1 MTLMITIFA
10 AIAAT
15 MVWYTNPKARQ
26 LKVGMLCYM
35 YWGASLMWMVDA
47 IAEYIELRAAYFQ
60 PALEDMVNDAFL
72 GVSVVALA
80 LVIWVVCVLVK
91 DPLNVIVE
99 RIRSAASFSQ

>member
-15 MVWYTNPKARQ
+15 MVWYTNQKARQ
-26 LKVGMLCYM
+26 LKAGMLCYM

>member
-15 MVWYTNPKARQ
+15 MVWYTNQKARQ
-26 LKVGMLCYM
+26 LKAGMLCYM

-99 RIRSAASFSQ
+99 RIRSAASLSQ

>member
-1 MTLMITIFA
+1 MI
-10 AIAAT
+10 
-15 MVWYTNPKARQ
+15 WYTNQKARQ
-26 LKVGMLCYM
+26 LKAGMLCYM

-91 DPLNVIVE
+91 DPLIV
-99 RIRSAASFSQ
+99 SAARTTNN

>member
-15 MVWYTNPKARQ
+15 MVWYTNQKARQ

-91 DPLNVIVE
+91 DPLNVIVA
-99 RIRSAASFSQ
+99 RTANN

>member
-15 MVWYTNPKARQ
+15 MVWYTNQKARQ

>member
-15 MVWYTNPKARQ
+15 MVWYTNQKARQ

-80 LVIWVVCVLVK
+80 LVIWVVCVRVK
-91 DPLNVIVE
+91 DPLNVI
-99 RIRSAASFSQ
+99 AARTTNN

>member
-15 MVWYTNPKARQ
+15 MVWYTNQKARQ
-26 LKVGMLCYM
+26 LKAGMLCYM

-72 GVSVVALA
+72 GVSVVALD

-91 DPLNVIVE
+91 DTLNVI
-99 RIRSAASFSQ
+99 AARTTNN

>member
-47 IAEYIELRAAYFQ
+47 IAEYIEFRAAYFQ
-60 PALEDMVNDAFL
+60 PALEDMVNGAFL

-91 DPLNVIVE
+91 DPLIVI
-99 RIRSAASFSQ
+99 AARTTNN

>member
-15 MVWYTNPKARQ
+15 MVWYTNQKARQ

-47 IAEYIELRAAYFQ
+47 IAEYIELRAAYFR

-80 LVIWVVCVLVK
+80 LVIWVVCVRVK
-91 DPLNVIVE
+91 DPLNVIVA
-99 RIRSAASFSQ
+99 RTANN

>member
-26 LKVGMLCYM
+26 LKVGILCYM

-47 IAEYIELRAAYFQ
+47 VAEYIELRAAYFQ

-72 GVSVVALA
+72 GVSVVAFT
-80 LVIWVVCVLVK
+80 LVIWVVGVLVK
-91 DPLNVIVE
+91 DPLNVI
-99 RIRSAASFSQ
+99 AARTTNN

>member
-15 MVWYTNPKARQ
+15 MIWYTKPKARQ
-26 LKVGMLCYM
+26 LKAGMLCYM

>member
-1 MTLMITIFA
+1 MITIFA

-15 MVWYTNPKARQ
+15 MVWYTNPKARE

-35 YWGASLMWMVDA
+35 YWGSSLMWMVDA

-60 PALEDMVNDAFL
+60 PALENMVNDAFL

-80 LVIWVVCVLVK
+80 LVIWVVGVLVK
-91 DPLNVIVE
+91 DPLNVIVA
-99 RIRSAASFSQ
+99 RTTNN

>member
-10 AIAAT
+10 EIAAT
-15 MVWYTNPKARQ
+15 MVWYTNQKARQ

>member
-15 MVWYTNPKARQ
+15 MVWYTNQKARQ

-80 LVIWVVCVLVK
+80 LVICVICVLVK
-91 DPLNVIVE
+91 DPLNVI
-99 RIRSAASFSQ
+99 AARTTNN

>member
-91 DPLNVIVE
+91 DPLNVIVA
-99 RIRSAASFSQ
+99 RTANN